1 VQPIRLASPESLPA
15 DQLTD
20 WGPAKVPVGTLIAHI
35 RSSEQTSG
43 DGGRDRVGVW
53 ECTPGSWRR
62 QVMEREFAHFLSGR
76 ARFIPD
82 DGEPFDIN
90 AGDAV
95 WFPADTTGT
104 WEISETLRKS
114 YVIVGFRPAERVRRA
129 VARKLKG
136 LRRLFPGAPAH
147 PRQTAE
153 PANHPSRV

>member
-1 VQPIRLASPESLPA
+1 VQPIRLASPESLPT
-15 DQLTD
+15 DQLKD

-82 DGEPFDIN
+82 NGAPFDIN

-114 YVIVGFRPAERVRRA
+114 YVIIGFRPAERLRRA
-129 VARKLKG
+129 VLRKLDA
-136 LRRLFPGAPAH
+136 LRRLRAGASTRHQQAAI
-147 PRQTAE
+147 R
-153 PANHPSRV
+153 

>member
-1 VQPIRLASPESLPA
+1 MQPIRLTSPESLPT
-15 DQLTD
+15 DQLED
-20 WGPAKVPVGTLIAHI
+20 WGPAKVPVGTLIANI
-35 RSSEQTSG
+35 RGSEQTSG
-43 DGGRDRVGVW
+43 DDGRDRVGVW

-114 YVIVGFRPAERVRRA
+114 YVIVGFRPGERLRRA
-129 VARKLKG
+129 VLRKLDAAK
-136 LRRLFPGAPAH
+136 RLFTGASTEAG
-147 PRQTAE
+147 RLAST
-153 PANHPSRV
+153 R

>member
-1 VQPIRLASPESLPA
+1 VQPIRLASPESLPT
-15 DQLTD
+15 DQLED
-20 WGPAKVPVGTLIAHI
+20 WGPAKVIVGTLIAHI

-76 ARFIPD
+76 ARFVPD

-114 YVIVGFRPAERVRRA
+114 YVIIGFRPAERLRRA
-129 VARKLKG
+129 VLRKLDV
-136 LRRLFPGAPAH
+136 LRRLLAGAPTRRHEAAT
-147 PRQTAE
+147 R
-153 PANHPSRV
+153 

>member
-1 VQPIRLASPESLPA
+1 MQPIRLAAPESLPTE
-15 DQLTD
+15 QLQD
-20 WGPAKVPVGTLIAHI
+20 WGPAKVPVGALIAHI
-35 RSSEQTSG
+35 RSSEQTSS

-82 DGEPFDIN
+82 DGEPFEIR

-104 WEISETLRKS
+104 WEIIETLRKS
-114 YVIVGFRPAERVRRA
+114 YVIIGFRPAERIRRA
-129 VARKLKG
+129 VVRKLNG
-136 LRRLFPGAPAH
+136 LKVLFIGVST
-147 PRQTAE
+147 RQREATA
-153 PANHPSRV
+153 R

>member
-1 VQPIRLASPESLPA
+1 VQPIRLASPESLPT

-35 RSSEQTSG
+35 RSSEQASG
-43 DGGRDRVGVW
+43 GGDRVGVW

-114 YVIVGFRPAERVRRA
+114 YVIIGFRPAERVGRAIRRRLNA
-129 VARKLKG
+129 V
-136 LRRLFPGAPAH
+136 RRLFAGASTGPA
-147 PRQTAE
+147 E
-153 PANHPSRV
+153 SRIHVKVV